1 MKYTKLFIGAMLM
14 ASAVVASAADYNKT
28 FTIDLSSENGV
39 LTGSFGHAF
48 TSTSDKNK
56 TFLDTFNFNFSGM
69 SDLDAAI
76 TSIASST
83 KLDLNIT
90 SFNLYQGTNLV
101 ASGDMISTGKVDLR
115 TITNTGLGGGQ
126 YSLQVGGK
134 ILGTSGGSY
143 GGNINVSPVPE
154 PETWGMMVA
163 GIGAVGFMSRRRK
176 SGKVAA

>member
-1 MKYTKLFIGAMLM
+1 
-14 ASAVVASAADYNKT
+14 
-28 FTIDLSSENGV
+28 
-39 LTGSFGHAF
+39 
-48 TSTSDKNK
+48 
-56 TFLDTFNFNFSGM
+56 
-69 SDLDAAI
+69 
-76 TSIASST
+76 
-83 KLDLNIT
+83 
-90 SFNLYQGTNLV
+90 
-101 ASGDMISTGKVDLR
+101 MISTGKDDLR